1 SSLPSPFWLTL
12 DVMKSFAPLVA
23 VCLALG
29 PQVAARQHDEAAHRH
44 LEAGQVANA
53 VPSTPKSI
61 ADGSNV
67 YIRSCASCHGKTGQ
81 GDGPAA
87 KQLTPSP
94 SNLVDSEWKHGTSD
108 AEIFT
113 VIRNGVPKTAMK
125 GFASKMTEHEIWDV
139 INYLRSIGP
148 QPAK

>member
-1 SSLPSPFWLTL
+1 VP
-12 DVMKSFAPLVA
+12 
-23 VCLALG
+23 
-29 PQVAARQHDEAAHRH
+29 
-44 LEAGQVANA
+44 NA

-61 ADGSNV
+61 ADGASV
-67 YIRSCASCHGKTGQ
+67 YNRSCASCHGKSGT

-87 KQLTPSP
+87 KQLTPTP
-94 SNLVDSEWKHGTSD
+94 ANLVDDEWKHGTSD
-108 AEIFT
+108 GEIFT

>member
-1 SSLPSPFWLTL
+1 
-12 DVMKSFAPLVA
+12 MRSFAPLVA
-23 VCLALG
+23 VWLAL
-29 PQVAARQHDEAAHRH
+29 VTLLAAQ
-44 LEAGQVANA
+44 GANA

-61 ADGSNV
+61 ADGANV
-67 YIRSCASCHGKTGQ
+67 YNRSCASCHGKTGQ

-94 SNLVDSEWKHGTSD
+94 SNLVDGEWKHGAGDS
-108 AEIFT
+108 EIFT